1 MLLPFKSGAVE
12 NEHGCGNDEDAGATD
27 RIVIA
32 EVGNELETLRN
43 LIDDDTQP
51 PLLLS
56 LEEQHEMRRSEER
69 RIDCML
75 NDDTVILILFLS
87 PYARLICTKWKIAC
101 KQSEQASKIA
111 MTPAA
116 CLLFEFEREH
126 SAIPKSTAAYERTCT
141 QLCIRFGRESFRKD
155 YHLCLLN
162 NTSTTNASFS
172 SLCGVW
178 RRVRFD

>member
-27 RIVIA
+27 RIAIA

-101 KQSEQASKIA
+101 KQSEQASKMA
-111 MTPAA
+111 MTP
-116 CLLFEFEREH
+116 
-126 SAIPKSTAAYERTCT
+126 TCRLPT
-141 QLCIRFGRESFRKD
+141 FRI
-155 YHLCLLN
+155 
-162 NTSTTNASFS
+162 
-172 SLCGVW
+172 
-178 RRVRFD
+178 